1 MSGYIR
7 RAALQ
12 PWYHKPKPRCMAK
25 TWDNTEQCTF
35 SATYV
40 TVLSGEVIYFCQTH
54 KRMAD
59 FPMTQIAENKIDL
72 REL

>member
-7 RAALQ
+7 RAKQQ

-25 TWDNTEQCTF
+25 TWDETEQCTF

-40 TVLSGEVIYFCQTH
+40 TVLSGVVTYLCKLH
-54 KRMAD
+54 KDMAD
-59 FPMTQIAENKIDL
+59 FPMTQIAEDKIDI
-72 REL
+72 REK